1 MNMSSNAR
9 TPTGTGRRGSTASRP
24 IRVRLIRGRSSGLDF
39 TTAGSSGAKSSTRA
53 TSSNIPS
60 GSSGRTSEERPERPK
75 VDIGPKS
82 YKAYRNRERL
92 VIRFYVAEGIV
103 RRRGRY
109 KGDGRYYVYDMAG
122 DGKVAGR
129 TSKEGYA
136 DKKEAVRVAREYR
149 DKYGAYTRFLF

>member
-1 MNMSSNAR
+1 MSSSAR

-24 IRVRLIRGRSSGLDF
+24 TRVRLIRGRSSGSDS
-39 TTAGSSGAKSSTRA
+39 TTAGSSDARSSTRA
-53 TSSNIPS
+53 TSSNTPS

-122 DGKVAGR
+122 TGRIAGKTA
-129 TSKEGYA
+129 KEGYA
-136 DKKEAVRVAREYR
+136 DKKEAIRVAREYR
-149 DKYGAYTRFLF
+149 DKYGAYARSPF